1 MSSEQLNAYLAENSY
16 LGSATGVT
24 LVDYKLCSDI
34 ASGSFQAD
42 QFPHLQRWHS
52 HVSHL
57 LVAYPKFDRLG
68 NEIPAGK
75 APNLLVRLTPAAPK
89 TGAAPKEAAPKK
101 DASPKKEAAPKKEAK
116 KEAAP
121 KKEAKKDQKKDD
133 KKDEA
138 KQEDPEEARKKQLKK
153 VIKEGGKRGVE
164 IEGAADMGGLQ
175 FFCTSVDEVGGDL
188 EMIVESIKAM
198 NNEPIP
204 GDEERKGCSGHI
216 GKMIFSAGTD
226 QLAVAAYV
234 PEAKHGELECEEWLS
249 AVLALFKGEVLIK
262 DKTLSTGRVKAD
274 GNNNIFPLKIRE
286 PMILEANNFLRKKGL
301 FPEDKDSDDDEMVF
315 GDDDFPS

>member
-1 MSSEQLNAYLAENSY
+1 MSSEQLDAYLAVNSY
-16 LGSATGVT
+16 LGSVTGAT
-24 LVDYKLCSDI
+24 LVDYKTCKEI
-34 ASGSFQAD
+34 ASGSFQAG

-57 LVAYPKFDRLG
+57 LATYPKFDRLG
-68 NEIPAGK
+68 NEIPAGM
-75 APNLLVRLTPAAPK
+75 APNLGSAPPAPK

-121 KKEAKKDQKKDD
+121 KSEGKKKDQKKDD

-138 KQEDPEEARKKQLKK
+138 KQEDPEEARKKQMKK

-175 FFCTSVDEVGGDL
+175 FFCTSVDEVDGDV

-198 NNEPIP
+198 NNDPIP

-226 QLAVAAYV
+226 QLVVAAYV
-234 PEAKHGELECEEWLS
+234 PEAKQGELECEEWLS
-249 AVLALFKGEVLIK
+249 TVLALFKGEVLIK
-262 DKTLSTGRVKAD
+262 DKTLSAGRVKTD

-301 FPEDKDSDDDEMVF
+301 FPEDKDSDDDDMVF

>member
-1 MSSEQLNAYLAENSY
+1 MSSEQLDAYLVSNSY
-16 LGSATGVT
+16 LGSATGAT
-24 LVDYKLCSDI
+24 LEDYKTCKGI

-42 QFPHLQRWHS
+42 KLPHLQRWHS

-57 LVAYPKFDRLG
+57 MAVYPKFDRLG

-75 APNLLVRLTPAAPK
+75 AADLGSVSPAP
-89 TGAAPKEAAPKK
+89 APKEAAPKK
-101 DASPKKEAAPKKEAK
+101 EAAQYQDDDKPKKVKEAAPKKEGKK
-116 KEAAP
+116 KE
-121 KKEAKKDQKKDD
+121 E
-133 KKDEA
+133 KKDEKKDA
-138 KQEDPEEARKKQLKK
+138 PKEEDPEEARKKQLKK

-175 FFCTSVDEVGGDL
+175 FFCTSVDEVTGDL
-188 EMIVESIKAM
+188 EMIVESVKAM
-198 NNEPIP
+198 NNQPIP

-234 PEAKHGELECEEWLS
+234 PKEKQGELECDEWLA
-249 AVLALFKGEVLIK
+249 AVLALFKGEVIIK
-262 DKTLSTGRVKAD
+262 DKTLSTGRVKTD

-286 PMILEANNFLRKKGL
+286 PMLLEANNFLRKRGL
-301 FPEDKDSDDDEMVF
+301 FPEDKDSDDDDMVF